1 MLLVLAGSTVASGA
15 PSGSKPAAV
24 SAGSFSAPAT
34 VTRSEGSRF
43 ALAVNAAGEQ
53 AFAWEASRVV
63 SPAPRFRQQ
72 TFIRIRLRSARG
84 KFGRT
89 ITVPRSTGGVLPSI
103 ALAADGTTIVAW
115 TQVLGGHIRIAV
127 AVREPGERLSRRQA
141 IGRTDKF
148 QGALPRPVFDRKGN
162 AIVLWRRSD
171 SLQWVRRGRRHG
183 FGRPRTLRLRPASKR
198 IFIGEKD
205 VVFDRKGIAYVVL
218 STPGAQRRLPD
229 GKIEQTAPAGIF
241 LSTARPGRRFGAP
254 RPVSPPGDA
263 SKPQVAVGRDGTVAV
278 VWRRS
283 AIPSA
288 EDLGGPIEAA
298 VRPPGGGFGPA
309 QTLSAAGIRSATNP
323 RIAITRAGEAVAAW
337 QQNDDE
343 RLVASVRPPGGSFG
357 PGQTISTGPF
367 PDRLSLAAIERGDVF
382 AIWQQQLA
390 TGGVGAVS
398 SVRPAGGTFGAPEP
412 VASKIAGLFGVAS
425 AGNRVAALVVP
436 SFPAV
441 QVVTLAAGSS

>member
-1 MLLVLAGSTVASGA
+1 VLFVLAGSTVAWGA
-15 PSGSKPAAV
+15 PSGSKPAAESV
-24 SAGSFSAPAT
+24 GPFSAPAT

-43 ALAVNAAGEQ
+43 ALAVNAPGEQ

-72 TFIRIRLRSARG
+72 TFIRIRLRSASG

-89 ITVPRSTGGVLPSI
+89 ITVPHSTDGVLPSI
-103 ALAADGTTIVAW
+103 ALAPDGTAIVAW
-115 TQVLGGHIRIAV
+115 TQMIRRHIRIVV
-127 AVREPGERLSRRQA
+127 AVREPGHGLGGRRA

-148 QGALPRPVFDRKGN
+148 QGALPRPIFDRKGN

-171 SLQWVRRGRRHG
+171 SLQWVRRARGHG
-183 FGRPRTLRLRPASKR
+183 FGRSRTLRLRPASKR

-229 GKIEQTAPAGIF
+229 GRIEQTAPAGIF
-241 LSTARPGRRFGAP
+241 LSAARPGKRFGAP

-263 SKPQVAVGRDGTVAV
+263 SNPRVAVGLDSTVAV

-283 AIPSA
+283 PIPSA
-288 EDLGGPIEAA
+288 EDLGGPIQAA
-298 VRPPGGGFGPA
+298 VRRPGGGFGPA
-309 QTLSAAGIRSATNP
+309 QTLSAPAIRSATNP
-323 RIAITRAGEAVAAW
+323 RIAITPTGEAVAAW
-337 QQNDDE
+337 KQNDDE
-343 RLVASVRPPGGSFG
+343 VVAASVRARGGSFG
-357 PGQTISTGPF
+357 PGQTISTGPV

-382 AIWQQQLA
+382 AIWQQQLPS
-390 TGGVGAVS
+390 GGIAAVS
-398 SVRPAGGTFGAPEP
+398 SVRPVGGTFGAPEP
-412 VASKIAGLFGVAS
+412 VASGIAGLFGVAS

-436 SFPAV
+436 SFPVV
-441 QVVTLAAGSS
+441 QVVTLAAGPS